1 MNIKKVN
8 LAIFASGNGTNA
20 EAIMDHFKDDLTIS
34 VALVLSNN
42 PNAGVLARAH
52 RFGVPTIVFNREQF
66 HGDVIVDKLKN
77 IHVTHVVLAGFL
89 WLVPENII
97 RAFSHRII
105 NIHPSLLPKFGGKG
119 MYGEYVHQA
128 VVAAREMQTGI
139 TIHEVDTRFDEGK
152 IIFQASCPVA
162 PTDSAATI
170 AAKVHALEYAH
181 FPRVIAQW
189 ASGLAVA

>member
-20 EAIMDHFKDDLTIS
+20 EAIMDHFKDDSTIS

-42 PNAGVLARAH
+42 PTAGVLARAH

-66 HGDVIVDKLKN
+66 RSGVIVEKLKN
-77 IHVTHVVLAGFL
+77 MHVRHVVLAGFL

-97 RAFSHRII
+97 QAFPHRII
-105 NIHPSLLPKFGGKG
+105 NIHPALLPKFGGKG
-119 MYGEYVHQA
+119 MYGEHVHQA
-128 VVAAREMQTGI
+128 VVAAREPQTGI
-139 TIHEVDTRFDEGK
+139 TIHEVDNRFDEGK
-152 IIFQASCPVA
+152 IIFQASCPVD

-170 AAKVHALEYAH
+170 AGKVHSLEYAH
-181 FPRVIAQW
+181 FPRIIAQW
-189 ASGLAVA
+189 ASGLAVG